1 MTTDFRVRSLSPV
14 SAMYRQGARR
24 AGQGPSAMSSQS
36 TARAPSIRTKP
47 RSAPVRSVAY
57 TYAPSPESL
66 WVHNT
71 PGCARLTATPE
82 LSFTRRL
89 CNVPVRVT
97 PGMPWSVSRRRITAP
112 KEIGL
117 LGPRQGVIFRPMLAG
132 LRSRRVEK
140 LPDQVVLRGRILF
153 LAEDAE
159 LVRRQLAGEDIDWH
173 PETRLRDNIS
183 TDEITPAY
191 ICYYYDETLGDFPYL
206 GLKCGDEFPITRGSV
221 KRGGFVA
228 SVSGK
233 RRGKGSSRE
242 QSPYAEMCAGIKL
255 VVAENIERIYRE
267 NCQNLG
273 VLATTDFSIIDKVR
287 RGEAIPLSAFTAG
300 EGEITRG
307 IIEYGGLF
315 NFNVARLQGKVA
327 LSPPATPP
335 RPMTLGEKIMA
346 RHWVVDPSTG
356 KVGVPAVKPGDEGFI
371 VSDIRFSHE
380 YVTPMAA
387 IFFEQLVGQD
397 EKVHDPG
404 SILMFRDHLTFLG
417 EAMTPERVKEGLL
430 DVALELEKKQRAF
443 AEKQGIRLYGEL
455 RLGHHGS
462 EAICHSKILEGH
474 AEPGM
479 VIIGSDSHTP
489 HAGAVGC
496 VAFGVG
502 TTAIF
507 NSWITKD
514 VRLTVPETVKVVV
527 RGRKPDN
534 VTAKDFMLE
543 ILRHPYVKSGRAIG
557 KLVEYCGDAVESL
570 SVDERATMTNMTAEV
585 GGFTGYVAP
594 DEKTVAYLVEYR
606 GMTRDAAGRLCRGL
620 SSDAGAEYC
629 QVIEIDAGAIRPLV
643 ALPGDPGN
651 GRSIPE
657 AADRVRVDIA
667 YAGSCTAGKKE
678 DMDMY
683 ARVLE
688 EAAERGER
696 VAPWVRFYIQCGSQ
710 DVKRYCEARGYL
722 ELFRKVGAT
731 FLEPSCGACINAGPG
746 VSKTGAEVTI
756 SAINRNFPGRSGPG
770 QLYLANPYTVAA
782 SAIAGY
788 ITEWQPGMALAEP
801 SA

>member
-1 MTTDFRVRSLSPV
+1 
-14 SAMYRQGARR
+14 
-24 AGQGPSAMSSQS
+24 
-36 TARAPSIRTKP
+36 
-47 RSAPVRSVAY
+47 
-57 TYAPSPESL
+57 
-66 WVHNT
+66 
-71 PGCARLTATPE
+71 
-82 LSFTRRL
+82 
-89 CNVPVRVT
+89 
-97 PGMPWSVSRRRITAP
+97 
-112 KEIGL
+112 
-117 LGPRQGVIFRPMLAG
+117 MLAA

-153 LAEDAE
+153 LAEDSG
-159 LVRRQLAGEDIDWH
+159 LVRRQLEGQDIDWQ
-173 PETRLRDNIS
+173 PTTKLRDNIS

-206 GLKCGDEFPITRGSV
+206 GLKCGEEFPITRGSV

-273 VLATTDFSIIDKVR
+273 VLATTDFSILDKVR

-335 RPMTLGEKIMA
+335 RPMTLGEKIIA
-346 RHWVVDPSTG
+346 RHWVVDPSKG

-397 EKVHDPG
+397 EKVQDPG

-430 DVALELEKKQRAF
+430 DVALELEKKQRTF

-527 RGRKPDN
+527 SGRKPDN

-594 DEKTVAYLVEYR
+594 DEKTVAYLMEYR
-606 GMTRDAAGRLCRGL
+606 GMTRDAAERLCRGL

-651 GRSIPE
+651 GRSIAE
-657 AADRVRVDIA
+657 AAERVRVDIA

>member
-1 MTTDFRVRSLSPV
+1 MIEALKTRTVQPLAKHVRLS
-14 SAMYRQGARR
+14 
-24 AGQGPSAMSSQS
+24 
-36 TARAPSIRTKP
+36 
-47 RSAPVRSVAY
+47 
-57 TYAPSPESL
+57 
-66 WVHNT
+66 
-71 PGCARLTATPE
+71 
-82 LSFTRRL
+82 
-89 CNVPVRVT
+89 
-97 PGMPWSVSRRRITAP
+97 
-112 KEIGL
+112 
-117 LGPRQGVIFRPMLAG
+117 
-132 LRSRRVEK
+132 
-140 LPDQVVLRGRILF
+140 GRILY
-153 LAEDAE
+153 LTEDPV
-159 LVRRQLAGEDIDWH
+159 LVRTQLEGTDLDWN
-173 PETRLRDNIS
+173 PSIRLRDNIS

-191 ICYYYDETLGDFPYL
+191 ICYYFDETLGEFPYL
-206 GLKCGDEFPITRGSV
+206 GLKCGEEFPVTRGSV

-242 QSPYAEMCAGIKL
+242 QSPYAEQCAGIKL

-273 VLATTDFSIIDKVR
+273 ILTTTDFSILDKVR
-287 RGEAIPLSAFTAG
+287 RGEAIPLTTFTRG

-315 NFNVARLQGKVA
+315 NYNVARLQGSVV
-327 LSPPATPP
+327 LTPP
-335 RPMTLGEKIMA
+335 ETSPRPLTLGEKILA
-346 RHWVVDPSTG
+346 RHWVVDPSQG
-356 KVGVPAVKPGDEGFI
+356 RVGVPAVKPGDEGF
-371 VSDIRFSHE
+371 VVTDIRFSHE

-387 IFFEQLVGQD
+387 IFFEQLVGPR
-397 EKVHDPG
+397 ESVSDPA
-404 SILMFRDHLTFLG
+404 SVLFFRDHLTFLG
-417 EAMTPERVKEGLL
+417 EIMTPERIKEGLL
-430 DVALELEKKQRAF
+430 DVANQLEVKQRTF
-443 AEKQGIRLYGEL
+443 AEKQRIKLYGEL

-462 EAICHSKILEGH
+462 EAICHSKILESH
-474 AEPGM
+474 ALPGQ

-514 VRLTVPETVKVVV
+514 VRVTVPETVKVVV
-527 RGRKPDN
+527 SGRKPDN

-543 ILRHPYVKSGRAIG
+543 ILRHPYVKSGKAIG
-557 KLVEYCGDAVESL
+557 KLVEYCGEAVEAL

-594 DEKTVAYLVEYR
+594 DEKTVRYLMEYR
-606 GMTRDAAGRLCRGL
+606 RLSRAEAERLCAGL
-620 SSDAGAEYC
+620 ASDPGAGYC
-629 QVIEIDAGAIRPLV
+629 EVIEIDAASIRPMV

-651 GRSIPE
+651 GEYIDQLPGPVKVE
-657 AADRVRVDIA
+657 IA

-683 ARVLE
+683 ARVLGD
-688 EAAERGER
+688 AAARGQR
-696 VAPWVRFYIQCGSQ
+696 VAPEVRFFIQCGSQ
-710 DVKRYCEARGYL
+710 DVKHYCEEQGYL
-722 ELFRKVGAT
+722 EIFRQVGAT

-746 VSKTGAEVTI
+746 VSRTRDEVTI

-782 SAIAGY
+782 SALAGY
-788 ITEWQPGMALAEP
+788 ITQWEP
-801 SA
+801 EVAPAGSG

>member
-1 MTTDFRVRSLSPV
+1 MLH
-14 SAMYRQGARR
+14 ALR
-24 AGQGPSAMSSQS
+24 A
-36 TARAPSIRTKP
+36 
-47 RSAPVRSVAY
+47 
-57 TYAPSPESL
+57 
-66 WVHNT
+66 
-71 PGCARLTATPE
+71 
-82 LSFTRRL
+82 
-89 CNVPVRVT
+89 
-97 PGMPWSVSRRRITAP
+97 
-112 KEIGL
+112 
-117 LGPRQGVIFRPMLAG
+117 
-132 LRSRRVEK
+132 RRVEK
-140 LPDQVVLRGRILF
+140 LPAQVVLKGRLLF
-153 LAEDAE
+153 LTEDAG
-159 LVRRQLAGEDIDWH
+159 LVRRQLEGQDLDWR
-173 PETRLRDNIS
+173 PGITLRDNIS

-206 GLKCGDEFPITRGSV
+206 GLKCGEEFPITRGSV

-255 VVAENIERIYRE
+255 VIAENIERIYRE

-273 VLATTDFSIIDKVR
+273 VLTTTDFSMIEKVR
-287 RGEAIPLSAFTAG
+287 RGEAIPLSVFTAG

-315 NFNVARLQGKVA
+315 NFNVARLQGKVVLTA
-327 LSPPATPP
+327 PGTPP
-335 RPMTLGEKIMA
+335 RAMTLGEKIIA
-346 RHWVVDPSTG
+346 RHWVVDPSKG
-356 KVGVPAVKPGDEGFI
+356 KVGVPAVKPGDEGF
-371 VSDIRFSHE
+371 VVTDIRFSHE

-387 IFFEQLVGQD
+387 IFFEQLVGAD
-397 EKVHDPG
+397 EKVYDPG
-404 SILMFRDHLTFLG
+404 SILMFRDHLTFLD

-443 AEKQGIRLYGEL
+443 AEKQGIKLYGEL

-496 VAFGVG
+496 IAFGVG

-527 RGRKPDN
+527 RGAKPAN

-543 ILRHPYVKSGRAIG
+543 ILRHPYVKSGQAIG

-594 DEKTVAYLVEYR
+594 DEKTASYLAEYR
-606 GMTRDAAGRLCRGL
+606 GISRASATRLCQDL
-620 SSDAGAEYC
+620 ASDPGAEYC
-629 QVIEIDAGAIRPLV
+629 EVIEIDAAAIRPMM

-651 GRSIPE
+651 GQYIEDAP
-657 AADRVRVDIA
+657 ARVKVDIA

-683 ARVLE
+683 ARVLA

-696 VAPWVRFYIQCGSQ
+696 VAPWVRFFIQSGSQ
-710 DVKRYCEARGYL
+710 DVKRYCEERGYL

-746 VSKTGAEVTI
+746 VSKTREEVTI

-788 ITEWQPGMALAEP
+788 ITTWEPGRVLAG
-801 SA
+801 S

>member
-1 MTTDFRVRSLSPV
+1 MLEALR
-14 SAMYRQGARR
+14 RR
-24 AGQGPSAMSSQS
+24 A
-36 TARAPSIRTKP
+36 
-47 RSAPVRSVAY
+47 VR
-57 TYAPSPESL
+57 
-66 WVHNT
+66 
-71 PGCARLTATPE
+71 
-82 LSFTRRL
+82 
-89 CNVPVRVT
+89 
-97 PGMPWSVSRRRITAP
+97 
-112 KEIGL
+112 
-117 LGPRQGVIFRPMLAG
+117 
-132 LRSRRVEK
+132 K
-140 LPDQVVLRGRILF
+140 LPQSVRLEGRILF
-153 LAEDAE
+153 LTEGPVE
-159 LVRRQLAGEDIDWH
+159 LRSQLEGRDLEWRPGIK
-173 PETRLRDNIS
+173 LRDDIS

-206 GLKCGDEFPITRGSV
+206 GLKCRDEFPVDRGSV

-242 QSPYAEMCAGIKL
+242 QSPYAELCAGIKL

-273 VLATTDFSIIDKVR
+273 ILTTTDFSVIDRVR
-287 RGEAIPLSAFTAG
+287 RGESIPLAAFTAG

-315 NFNVARLQGKVA
+315 NFNVARLQGAVV
-327 LSPPATPP
+327 LTPP
-335 RPMTLGEKIMA
+335 RTPPRAMTLGEKILA
-346 RHWVVDPSTG
+346 RHWVVDPARG
-356 KVGVPAVKPGDEGFI
+356 KIGVPAVAPGDEGF
-371 VSDIRFSHE
+371 VVTDVRFSHE

-387 IFFEQLVGQD
+387 IFFEQLVGRD
-397 EKVHDPG
+397 EPVHDPATV
-404 SILMFRDHLTFLG
+404 LMFRDHLTFLP
-417 EAMTPERVKEGLL
+417 EAMTPERIKEGLL
-430 DVALELEKKQRAF
+430 DVALQLEKKQRDF
-443 AEKQGIRLYGEL
+443 AEKQGIKLYGEL

-514 VRLTVPETVKVVV
+514 VRITVPETVRVVV
-527 RGRKPDN
+527 RGKKPDN

-543 ILRHPYVKSGRAIG
+543 ILRHPYVKSGKAIG
-557 KLVEYCGDAVESL
+557 KLMEYCGDAVASL

-594 DEKTVAYLVEYR
+594 DGRTVEYLMEYR
-606 GMTRDAAGRLCRGL
+606 GMTRAAAERLCEGL
-620 SSDAGAEYC
+620 ASDPAARYC
-629 QVIEIDAGAIRPLV
+629 EVIEIDAASLRPMM

-651 GRSIPE
+651 GLDVDE
-657 AADRVRVDIA
+657 AEQRIRVDIA

-683 ARVLE
+683 ARVLR

-696 VAPWVRFYIQCGSQ
+696 VASWVRFYIQCGSQ
-710 DVKRYCEARGYL
+710 DVKRYCEENGYL
-722 ELFRKVGAT
+722 ELFRQVGAT

-746 VSKTGAEVTI
+746 VSKTRDEVTI

-788 ITEWQPGMALAEP
+788 ITTWEPGKVLAET
-801 SA
+801 